1 MSEASTSIARHGGR
15 GWVGRRE
22 TVCCKARGPQL
33 CIDDVESP
41 ATVGCQLKA
50 KLGVVTEPRGG
61 LEGLSLQCQEVL
73 ILEQARRQVRVKG
86 AEDGCVDAPG
96 LGPTAEICDGGTRL
110 PCGCGVGA
118 RATPFVPGGLREVGL
133 CEVRV

>member
-1 MSEASTSIARHGGR
+1 MGAMGAGVGSAGERPSAAKHEAHSSVSTMSNRQLPLAASLI
-15 GWVGRRE
+15 
-22 TVCCKARGPQL
+22 
-33 CIDDVESP
+33 
-41 ATVGCQLKA
+41 KA